1 MSDPIREAQPPV
13 SGYSGTLIRLP
24 SITSEVLSLPS
35 HTAPANKPVAVI
47 AIGGNSLITDS
58 KHPEVK
64 YQWDAVRETASHIA
78 AMIENGWTTVVTHG
92 NGPQVGFILR
102 RNELA
107 AHEVH
112 PTPLDLIGADTQGSI
127 GFMLQQT
134 LNNEFHRR
142 NLALQ
147 CITLITQTLVDEH
160 DPAFANP
167 TKPIGSF
174 LTEEQAH
181 EFEKEGWQ
189 VIEDSGR
196 GWRRVV
202 ASPEPVEIVEIEAI
216 AQAIHLGWIVIAGG
230 GGGIP
235 VVRHHTGEL
244 RSVYAVID
252 KDRAS
257 SLLASRINA
266 DLFLISTG
274 VEKVALNFG
283 KPDQVDL
290 ATLTVEEAK
299 RYLAE
304 GHFGKGSMQP
314 KIEAC
319 IRFLERSTNPD
330 AYAIVTNPENLA
342 RALRG
347 ETGTRIVRGE

>member
-1 MSDPIREAQPPV
+1 MAIATTQGR
-13 SGYSGTLIRLP
+13 
-24 SITSEVLSLPS
+24 
-35 HTAPANKPVAVI
+35 VAVV
-47 AIGGNSLITDS
+47 AIGGNSLISDARHPDV
-58 KHPEVK
+58 KH
-64 YQWDAVRETASHIA
+64 QWDAVRQTASHIA
-78 AMIENGWTTVVTHG
+78 AMIESGWQTVITHG

-134 LNNEFHRR
+134 LNNEFHQRKIAR
-142 NLALQ
+142 Q
-147 CITLITQTLVDEH
+147 CITLITQTRVEAD
-160 DPAFANP
+160 DPAFQSP
-167 TKPIGSF
+167 SKPIGSF
-174 LTEEQAH
+174 MDEARAR
-181 EFEKEGWQ
+181 EFEAEGWQ
-189 VIEDSGR
+189 VIEDAGR

-202 ASPEPVEIVEIEAI
+202 ASPEPVEIVELEAI
-216 AQAIHLGWIVIAGG
+216 AQAVAMGWIVIAAG

-235 VVRHHTGEL
+235 VIRSAKGEL

-257 SLLASRINA
+257 SLLAGHLQA

-274 VEKVALNFG
+274 VEKVSLHFG
-283 KPDQVDL
+283 KPEQRDL
-290 ATLTVEEAK
+290 DTITLDEAR
-299 RYLAE
+299 RYMAE
-304 GHFGKGSMQP
+304 GHFGKGSMLP

-319 IRFLERSTNPD
+319 ISFLERSRKPGAT
-330 AYAIVTNPENLA
+330 AVITNPENLA

-347 ETGTRIVRGE
+347 ETGTALVRE

>member
-1 MSDPIREAQPPV
+1 MRDSHANAQ
-13 SGYSGTLIRLP
+13 
-24 SITSEVLSLPS
+24 
-35 HTAPANKPVAVI
+35 PVAVV
-47 AIGGNSLITDS
+47 AIGGNSLITDNKDPS
-58 KHPEVK
+58 VPK
-64 YQWDAVRETASHIA
+64 QWDAVRETTRNVADMVEA
-78 AMIENGWTTVVTHG
+78 GWTVVVTHG

-107 AHEVH
+107 AAEVH

-134 LNNEFHRR
+134 LNNEFHKRKIER
-142 NLALQ
+142 Q
-147 CITLITQTLVDEH
+147 CITLVTQTRVEAN
-160 DPAFANP
+160 DPAFEHP

-174 LTEEQAH
+174 MDEDRAR
-181 EFEKEGWQ
+181 EFEREGWQ
-189 VIEDSGR
+189 VVEDAGR

-202 ASPEPVEIVEIEAI
+202 ASPEPVEIIEEQAI
-216 AQAIHLGWIVIAGG
+216 ADAVRMGWIVVAVG

-235 VVRHHTGEL
+235 VIRNHSGEL

-257 SLLASRINA
+257 SLLASSIDA

-274 VEKVALNFG
+274 VEKVAIHFG
-283 KPDQVDL
+283 KPQQQNLDKM
-290 ATLTVEEAK
+290 TLSEAR
-299 RYLAE
+299 RYMAE
-304 GHFGKGSMQP
+304 GHFAPGSMLP

-319 IRFLERSTNPD
+319 LRFLQKSGKPGAYALITNP
-330 AYAIVTNPENLA
+330 PNLG

-347 ETGTRIVRGE
+347 ETGTRIVQD